1 MFLHD
6 LRARH
11 MCEDCQARGET
22 RGPSSSGGE
31 VLSGFPS
38 QGVSSRPCVLP
49 PISIRMAPARTQLG
63 DLNTTVASNKC
74 VSLLREDRRIGSP
87 RVTANRRCEMKQ
99 GGATVQRCT
108 VSDPRHLRTEETVPI
123 LA

>member
-6 LRARH
+6 LRVRH

-31 VLSGFPS
+31 VLSGFPG

-49 PISIRMAPARTQLG
+49 PISIHMAPARTQLG
-63 DLNTTVASNKC
+63 DLHPTVASNKC
-74 VSLLREDRRIGSP
+74 VSLLREKRRIEST
-87 RVTANRRCEMKQ
+87 RATANGRCEMKR
-99 GGATVQRCT
+99 GGATVQLCM
-108 VSDPRHLRTEETVPI
+108 VSDPRHLCI
-123 LA
+123 